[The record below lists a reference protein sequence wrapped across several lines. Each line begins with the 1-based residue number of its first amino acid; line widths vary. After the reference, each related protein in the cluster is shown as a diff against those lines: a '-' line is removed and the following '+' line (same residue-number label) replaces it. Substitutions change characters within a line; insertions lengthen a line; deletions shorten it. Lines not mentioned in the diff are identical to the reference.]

1 MSGARGQALPSSDA
15 DLLLVYRCARKADLH
30 RLAGL
35 SLELH
40 AYTEEEAQA
49 LGASAGKDAR
59 GGAAFVP
66 RDLTNRLHLGV
77 GWSNGQACDGGVW
90 QKRLG

>member
-15 DLLLVYRCARKADLH
+15 DLLLVYRCARQADLH

-59 GGAAFVP
+59 GA
-66 RDLTNRLHLGV
+66 RLL
-77 GWSNGQACDGGVW
+77 
-90 QKRLG
+90 RLEI